1 MVLGTPTRWS
11 SGDHTTLSEA
21 IWHKQAQA
29 VNKRHY
35 THVLREL
42 VAEGFHD
49 HNTRVLGELV
59 AEAFQEHSTGN
70 RNDGRANAGNEKHTP
85 GPEAETVS
93 HVPRTARL
101 TSAQTIGTYS

>member
-21 IWHKQAQA
+21 IWPKQAQA
-29 VNKRHY
+29 VRKTHY
-35 THVLREL
+35 TRVLGEL
-42 VAEGFHD
+42 VAEGIQER
-49 HNTRVLGELV
+49 NTRVLGELV